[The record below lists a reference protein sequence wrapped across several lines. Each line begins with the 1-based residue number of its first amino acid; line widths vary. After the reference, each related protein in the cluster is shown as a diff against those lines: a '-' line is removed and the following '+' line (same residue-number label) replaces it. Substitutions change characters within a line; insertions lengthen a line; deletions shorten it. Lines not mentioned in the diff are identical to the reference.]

1 MATTIESEKHGHT
14 IDLSDTT
21 TTVDSDTDIDVGEL
35 IGTEKKNGLDSL
47 QFEALGLD
55 DINGGTIDLD
65 ETVTGLA
72 VSNSNSS
79 DFSFTF
85 HCLLSKLI
93 YSRIINFKAK
103 ILWVNSLTER
113 MVRKTEFPEWFP
125 QFVFLK
131 FI

>member
-72 VSNSNSS
+72 VSNSNS
-79 DFSFTF
+79 
-85 HCLLSKLI
+85 CLL
-93 YSRIINFKAK
+93 
-103 ILWVNSLTER
+103 
-113 MVRKTEFPEWFP
+113 
-125 QFVFLK
+125 
-131 FI
+131 

>member
-1 MATTIESEKHGHT
+1 MATTIESEKHRHT

-72 VSNSNSS
+72 VSNSNS
-79 DFSFTF
+79 
-85 HCLLSKLI
+85 CLL
-93 YSRIINFKAK
+93 
-103 ILWVNSLTER
+103 
-113 MVRKTEFPEWFP
+113 
-125 QFVFLK
+125 
-131 FI
+131 

>member
-21 TTVDSDTDIDVGEL
+21 TTADSDTDIDVGEL

-72 VSNSNSS
+72 VSNSNS
-79 DFSFTF
+79 
-85 HCLLSKLI
+85 CLL
-93 YSRIINFKAK
+93 
-103 ILWVNSLTER
+103 
-113 MVRKTEFPEWFP
+113 
-125 QFVFLK
+125 
-131 FI
+131 